1 MAIYRPRTIGD
12 APEGPERSGGCRR
25 SDFLASR
32 GMGEAQG
39 KKVATTALRLRRSR
53 RSRSS
58 ARSSHHRGPVRR
70 VLNHKSGR
78 RRWPGLVRLGK
89 KSVRFGVG
97 KETKG
102 SKSGNRQR
110 KASRKRPAPGR
121 IDLHRTQLT
130 LPHRSTLKNVATISL
145 SLADPI
151 FAPPIQPDSWREG
164 WRRIISDAL
173 RPFGCVADRP
183 RPADRHRGRGGR
195 GLETQNRRSDMATI
209 GS

>member
-1 MAIYRPRTIGD
+1 
-12 APEGPERSGGCRR
+12 
-25 SDFLASR
+25 
-32 GMGEAQG
+32 MGEAQG
-39 KKVATTALRLRRSR
+39 KKVAATALRLRRSR

-70 VLNHKSGR
+70 VLNQKSGR

-110 KASRKRPAPGR
+110 KASRKRPGPSR
-121 IDLHRTQLT
+121 IVLHRPQLT
-130 LPHRSTLKNVATISL
+130 LPHRSSLKNVATISL

-151 FAPPIQPDSWREG
+151 FRRADSTRQLE
-164 WRRIISDAL
+164 R
-173 RPFGCVADRP
+173 
-183 RPADRHRGRGGR
+183 RGGTGSFLMR
-195 GLETQNRRSDMATI
+195 CGCENWLRTAPDCRVRIERAGL
-209 GS
+209 G